1 MVVSVNLNM
10 PAHVPTRIR
19 HAAMII
25 PVKITD
31 SLADSD
37 FFICKT
43 SQLLNIAYI
52 FTVTVILY
60 YNTFPM
66 FIQQTQPYFPMISSV
81 LMNSYGVCW

>member
-52 FTVTVILY
+52 FTVIL
-60 YNTFPM
+60 
-66 FIQQTQPYFPMISSV
+66 
-81 LMNSYGVCW
+81 